1 MKILNV
7 LWFNYVGIV
16 QVETEVGEIKYYI
29 NQIDGWNEEDDKKK
43 IAEWGSPFP
52 NDAGDI
58 LFGRMPGLMYEG
70 HIVYGNKSSIAFVS
84 DLIKERD
91 MNSHRRSAEI
101 KL

>member
-43 IAEWGSPFP
+43 IAEWGSMFP
-52 NDAGDI
+52 KDAGDV
-58 LFGRMPGLMYEG
+58 LFRAAPFLMYEDKTF
-70 HIVYGNKSSIAFVS
+70 YGDKKSLDFIWK
-84 DLIKERD
+84 LIRDKD
-91 MNSHRRSAEI
+91 MNSHRRSAEF
-101 KL
+101 K